1 MFLQLYYDMYFL
13 SFFTGGMG
21 GGHGASFSFGGGPG
35 GGGTFFQFGWI
46 CQEKHN
52 IWYWWE
58 KRKTY
63 PVFRCLVSLCNF

>member
-1 MFLQLYYDMYFL
+1 M

-46 CQEKHN
+46 GQEKQHM
-52 IWYWWE
+52 ILMRKE
-58 KRKTY
+58 KNL
-63 PVFRCLVSLCNF
+63 PCF